1 MTVNYRAKPRVSS
14 PYPGRLVEI
23 TACALCYDSLSTE
36 ILEDPLRKSAIGLA
50 CVLLAGVAMGQAN
63 SEPVLKPRANT
74 TVQDLPSAPADQKIS
89 PDAPVITIQGACE
102 KGTPVADCKTVVTR
116 AEFEKVVNTVQP
128 NMPKPQQRQ
137 FAARYVAA
145 LVLANRA
152 HDLGLDRGPEF
163 DEQMQLQRLQL
174 LAKLAGENMQKEA
187 SNVSD
192 AEVEAYYKQ
201 HSNEF
206 QSISYDKLYVARTKQ
221 GDAAAQK
228 PLDPEAQKRSEA
240 AMKEEADKLRA
251 SATAGEDFVKLQQEA
266 YDFAGQKLK
275 AVDTRVNNVSKG
287 HFPPSDAAVFD
298 LKAGEVSQVFNDPQG
313 YMIYKIEAKREQ
325 PLADV
330 RNDITRA
337 LQQQKLQEASQD
349 LQKTATEKTK
359 YDDAYFAVPAAPSL
373 RSPGQTAPPSAP
385 PTGTPAPGKK

>member
-1 MTVNYRAKPRVSS
+1 MSIIAQNHSAS
-14 PYPGRLVEI
+14 RLVLGE
-23 TACALCYDSLSTE
+23 TVCALCYDSLSTQ
-36 ILEDPLRKSAIGLA
+36 ILEDPLRQFAIGLA
-50 CVLLAGVAMGQAN
+50 CVLLAGSAMGQAN

-74 TVQDLPSAPADQKIS
+74 PVQDLPSAPADTKIS

-102 KGTPVADCKTVVTR
+102 KGTPAADCKTVVTR
-116 AEFEKVVNTVQP
+116 AEFEKVVSAVQP

-152 HDLGLDRGPEF
+152 HEMGLDRGPQF

-174 LAKLAGENMQKEA
+174 LARLAGENMQKEA
-187 SNVSD
+187 SSVSD
-192 AEVEAYYKQ
+192 AEIEAYYKQ

-206 QSISYDKLYVARTKQ
+206 QTISYDKLYVAKTKQ
-221 GDAAAQK
+221 GDAATQKPVDPDAQK
-228 PLDPEAQKRSEA
+228 NSET

-251 SATAGEDFVKLQQEA
+251 RAAAGEDFVKLQQEA

-287 HFPPSDAAVFD
+287 HFPPSDAAIFD

-313 YMIYKIEAKREQ
+313 YMIYKIEAKQEQ

-330 RNDITRA
+330 RNEITQA
-337 LQQQKLQEASQD
+337 LQQKKLQEVSQD

-373 RSPGQTAPPSAP
+373 RNPGEAPPPSAAPTAPPV
-385 PTGTPAPGKK
+385 PGKK

>member
-1 MTVNYRAKPRVSS
+1 MR
-14 PYPGRLVEI
+14 I
-23 TACALCYDSLSTE
+23 F
-36 ILEDPLRKSAIGLA
+36 AIGLA

-63 SEPVLKPRANT
+63 SQPELKTRANT
-74 TVQDLPSAPADQKIS
+74 TVQVLPSATADQKIS
-89 PDAPVITIQGACE
+89 PDAAVITIQGACE
-102 KGTPVADCKTVVTR
+102 KGTPAADCKTVVTR
-116 AEFEKVVNTVQP
+116 AQFEKVINAIQP

-152 HDLGLDRGPEF
+152 HDMGLDRGPEF

-174 LAKLAGENMQKEA
+174 LARLAGENMQKEA

-192 AEVEAYYKQ
+192 AEIEAYYKQ

-206 QSISYDKLYVARTKQ
+206 QTISYDKLYVARTKQ

-228 PLDPEAQKRSEA
+228 PADPDAQKKSEA

-251 SATAGEDFVKLQQEA
+251 RAAAGEDFVKLQQEA

-287 HFPPSDAAVFD
+287 HFPPSDAAIFD
-298 LKAGEVSQVFNDPQG
+298 LKAGEVSQVFADPQG
-313 YMIYKIEAKREQ
+313 YMIYKIEAKQEQ

-359 YDDAYFAVPAAPSL
+359 YDDVYFAAPPPAAVPSL
-373 RSPGQTAPPSAP
+373 RNPGEAPSPSAP